1 MSNKSRGFSYER
13 RRLAQIKREGGFG
26 LRAFASKGIIDIM
39 YIDKKGIAHLEQ
51 LKFSSRGKP
60 RCSREER
67 ERLRTFAQRFD
78 NTPAI
83 IALVLKPAHKEPEVI
98 RLNETTN

>member
-1 MSNKSRGFSYER
+1 MSNRSRGFSYER

-26 LRAFASKGIIDIM
+26 LRAYASNGIIDIM
-39 YIDKKGIAHLEQ
+39 YVDKNGTAHLEQ

-60 RCSREER
+60 RCSREEL
-67 ERLRTFAQRFD
+67 ERLRTFAKRFD
-78 NTPAI
+78 NTPAHVS
-83 IALVLKPAHKEPEVI
+83 LVLKPAHKEPEVI